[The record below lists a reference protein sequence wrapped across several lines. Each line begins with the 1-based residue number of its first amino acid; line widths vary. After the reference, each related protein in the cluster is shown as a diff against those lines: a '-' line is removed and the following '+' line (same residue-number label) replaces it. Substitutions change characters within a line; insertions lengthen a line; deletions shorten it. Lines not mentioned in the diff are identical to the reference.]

1 MADNVTIPTTGTG
14 TATPVIATDDVAS
27 VHYQKIKIAL
37 GADGAIDT
45 LLDSGQQTMANSAP
59 VVLASDQTAIPA
71 SQSGTW
77 NVTNVSGTVSLPTGA
92 STLAEQQSQTT
103 HLATVAGDTTAIQA
117 AVELLDDTVA
127 TDGAATPTKGI
138 LIAGQD
144 GTNAQTVKTDSDGN
158 LQVDIL
164 NATIAV
170 TQSGTWDEVG
180 INDSGNSITVDAPVG
195 TPVFV
200 RLSDGSA
207 AITTLPVSLAS
218 VPSHAVTNA
227 GTFATQVDGAALTAL
242 QLIDNLVLAEDA
254 VHGSGDPGVQALA
267 VRKDTGATIAGTDGD
282 YSPLQVD
289 SSGNLRVNVAAGG
302 AGDGAILD
310 GVSSSIKATV
320 LDYSNSNP
328 LAVRLT
334 DTSGDYVGAG
344 AGTQYTEDAAAA
356 ANPVGT
362 ALMLVRDDSRVG
374 SITNADGDNVAT
386 RGNNK
391 GEMYVKDTDAETVLN
406 AILASLG
413 YIQPDTTTIVTETG
427 NSATSLAI
435 IDDWDESDRAKV
447 NIIAGQAGVTAGAGA
462 VAANTPRVTLASDDP
477 GVSSL
482 ASIDLQMGDVVTAV
496 DTLSAATKV
505 EDLAH
510 STGDRGIP
518 ALAVRRDTAAVGS
531 GTDGDY
537 STVNVDGSGR
547 LWTHDPVAENVLT
560 NVYDV
565 AVSLAQ
571 ALASN
576 AGDII
581 RVNDAGGSLTVDG
594 TITANLAAGTNN
606 IGDVDILSIAAGDNN
621 IGNVDIV
628 TVPAPLSTTGGG
640 TEATALRVT
649 VASDSTG
656 VLSVDDNGASLTVD
670 GTVTASNAAGDI
682 AHDSAD
688 SGNPVKVGSVAYNF
702 DGTAPGTAVAEG
714 DRVNQIADV
723 YGRQFVETTHPN
735 YWTLSA
741 DYASAQTNTS
751 LKTAPGA
758 SLKLYITDVII
769 SNGATAGNIT
779 LLDGSGGTVKLEL
792 YPGING
798 GLAMSFRT
806 PIVLTANTA
815 LCITSTTV
823 TTHSITVCGYTA
835 A

>member
-1 MADNVTIPTTGTG
+1 MADNVTIPTTGSG
-14 TATPVIATDDVAS
+14 TATPVIATDDVSS

-103 HLATVAGDTTAIQA
+103 HLATIAGDTTAIQT

-144 GTNAQTVKTDSDGN
+144 GTNAQTIKTDSDGN

-164 NATIAV
+164 NATVAV

-180 INDSGNSITVDAPVG
+180 VNDSGNSLTVDAPVG

-227 GTFATQVDGAALTAL
+227 GTFAVQVDGAALTSL
-242 QLIDNLVLAEDA
+242 QL
-254 VHGSGDPGVQALA
+254 
-267 VRKDTGATIAGTDGD
+267 
-282 YSPLQVD
+282 
-289 SSGNLRVNVAAGG
+289 
-302 AGDGAILD
+302 LD
-310 GVSSSIKATV
+310 DTV
-320 LDYSNSNP
+320 L
-328 LAVRLT
+328 V
-334 DTSGDYVGAG
+334 
-344 AGTQYTEDAAAA
+344 EDAAAP
-356 ANPVGT
+356 ANPSGIP
-362 ALMLVRDDSRVG
+362 LILVREDARAG
-374 SITNADGDNVAT
+374 GLTTADGDNVAA
-386 RGNNK
+386 RGNNL
-391 GEMYVKDTDAETVLN
+391 GELYTKDTDAGVALSSIDGSATQLVTLQTTGNGWLETISNSAGSIADDAAIISANTGVLAA
-406 AILASLG
+406 AIMTDDVAFTPATTSVMMAG
-413 YIQPDTTTIVTETG
+413 FEYDDTTPDSVNEGDGGAARMSANRNIYTQIRDAAG
-427 NSATSLAI
+427 N
-435 IDDWDESDRAKV
+435 ERGV
-447 NIIAGQAGVTAGAGA
+447 NVTAG
-462 VAANTPRVTLASDDP
+462 N
-477 GVSSL
+477 
-482 ASIDLQMGDVVTAV
+482 
-496 DTLSAATKV
+496 
-505 EDLAH
+505 
-510 STGDRGIP
+510 
-518 ALAVRRDTAAVGS
+518 ALT
-531 GTDGDY
+531 
-537 STVNVDGSGR
+537 VDGSGV
-547 LWTHDPVAENVLT
+547 TQPV
-560 NVYDV
+560 
-565 AVSLAQ
+565 S
-571 ALASN
+571 
-576 AGDII
+576 
-581 RVNDAGGSLTVDG
+581 G

-606 IGDVDILSIAAGDNN
+606 IGDVDVLSIAAGDNN

-670 GTVTASNAAGDI
+670 GTVTASNTAGDI
-682 AHDSAD
+682 ANGSAD
-688 SGNPVKVGSVAYNF
+688 SGNPVKGGSVAYNF
-702 DGTAPGTAVAEG
+702 DGTVPGTAVDEG

-723 YGRQFVETTHPN
+723 YGRQYVETTHPN

-751 LKTAPGA
+751 LKAAPAG

-769 SNGATAGNIT
+769 SNGATAGNVT
-779 LLDGSGGTVKLEL
+779 LLNGSGGTVLLEL

-798 GLAMSFRT
+798 GLAHSFRT
-806 PIVLTANTA
+806 PIALTANTA

-823 TTHSITVCGYTA
+823 TTHSVTICGYTA
-835 A
+835 P